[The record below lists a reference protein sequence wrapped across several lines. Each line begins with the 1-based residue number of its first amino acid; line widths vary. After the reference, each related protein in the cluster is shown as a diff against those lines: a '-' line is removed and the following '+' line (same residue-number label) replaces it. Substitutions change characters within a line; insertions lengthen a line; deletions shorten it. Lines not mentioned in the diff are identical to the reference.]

1 MKIRYYFG
9 LFSIVLLCG
18 WFIGERILSDLE
30 SLDSAE
36 ITAIDF
42 TDLRDGIY
50 TGKADRFPISAQV
63 EMHIKNGH
71 LNNMNLFIRRSTR
84 RAETQETARRV
95 IQNQSLD
102 VDVVSGAT
110 YSSVLLLKAMEDAL
124 KKGLPAPPDT
134 L

>member
-1 MKIRYYFG
+1 MKIRYYLG
-9 LFSIVLLCG
+9 LFSIIVLCG

-42 TDLRDGIY
+42 TDIRDGIY
-50 TGKADRFPISAQV
+50 AGRAARLPISAQV
-63 EMHIKNGH
+63 EMHVKDGH
-71 LNNMNLFIRRSTR
+71 LNNMNIFIRRSTR

-95 IQNQSLD
+95 IQNQTLD

-110 YSSVLLLKAMEDAL
+110 YSSVLILKAMEDAL
-124 KKGLPAPPDT
+124 KKGLPAPQDT